1 MDKYQDLR
9 RVLHKHPSGAPES
22 EFLDEILRIL
32 FTPEEVDVALG
43 MGFAARR
50 RRPSRKWASR
60 WRRKKAGSTSF
71 FRCWHASSRADP
83 RI

>member
-22 EFLDEILRIL
+22 EFLDEILRVL

-43 MGFAARR
+43 MGFAPRR
-50 RRPSRKWASR
+50 RRRSRK
-60 WRRKKAGSTSF
+60 
-71 FRCWHASSRADP
+71 
-83 RI
+83 